1 MEVNHEPAVPGFQP
15 VEVTFSWKERQ
26 QDYSL
31 VPRSHTQ
38 LIERPGQM
46 YLINVGGADHPEV
59 ESLQVNLQGTA
70 GRRVCGYS
78 DGRDVGGQRFQERWR
93 TVGAVLST
101 GKPYTCSVPSSTNWD
116 AGDPEGNKLTDGVV
130 GPSFTGG
137 ATYRYGALWRSGEQP
152 EITVDLGQPQRC
164 GAFRIHVFGY
174 PGWDAVQGEVQDE
187 AEVLTSID
195 GQDFTAVGAFD
206 FRLRRKD
213 LPANH
218 LRNDEGTFRGHNFE
232 LILPESVQA
241 RFVRFR
247 LTPRRMMAVS
257 EVQVLD
263 RIVYEPFDLRIAL
276 PDGADRSDIT
286 QYLPRHTPTQP
297 R

>member
-1 MEVNHEPAVPGFQP
+1 
-15 VEVTFSWKERQ
+15 
-26 QDYSL
+26 
-31 VPRSHTQ
+31 
-38 LIERPGQM
+38 
-46 YLINVGGADHPEV
+46 VG
-59 ESLQVNLQGTA
+59 T
-70 GRRVCGYS
+70 
-78 DGRDVGGQRFQERWR
+78 
-93 TVGAVLST
+93 VLST
-101 GKPYTCSVPSSTNWD
+101 GKPYTCSMPSSTNWD
-116 AGDPEGNKLTDGVV
+116 AGDPEGTKLTDGVV

-152 EITVDLGQPQRC
+152 EITVDLGQSQRC

-187 AEVLTSID
+187 AEVLTSMD

-232 LILPESVQA
+232 LILPEPVQA

-247 LTPRRMMAVS
+247 LTPRRMMTVS